1 MILRSPLLGEFQATE
16 DSIRYFADGLMGY
29 ETLKRF
35 ALVETEE
42 FQPFLWMVSVDDPR
56 VAFAL
61 AEPELFYADRY
72 DVPLGDSD
80 KDVLDLH
87 PGDTVSIFVL
97 VSTLDGGRRI
107 TANLKGPVVVNDR
120 NRLGKQVVIYN
131 PAYSVRQAWLGST
144 SSDEHAPVAVAM
156 DRTAARG

>member
-1 MILRSPLLGEFQATE
+1 MILRSPMLGEIQATE

-29 ETLKRF
+29 EDLKRY
-35 ALVETEE
+35 ALAEPDDFE
-42 FQPFLWMVSVDDPR
+42 PFLWMVSVDDPR

-61 AEPELFYADRY
+61 AEPELFYAGRY

-87 PGDTVSIFVL
+87 PGDTVSVFVL

-144 SSDEHAPVAVAM
+144 SSGEHAPVAVVM